1 MKMDEEDRR
10 EISEADIVMGVDRGS
25 GREVVFYGQSTLDP
39 VAAGLDGPAPRLRIV
54 RVPIDFNREY
64 EQLAAA
70 CLAWKGHY
78 DDPRKRPRMSM
89 RPKPQDS

>member
-25 GREVVFYGQSTLDP
+25 GREVVFYGQSTLL
-39 VAAGLDGPAPRLRIV
+39 AAGLGGPALRLTII
-54 RVPIDFNREY
+54 RVSIDFDSEY

-70 CLAWKGHY
+70 CLALKGHY
-78 DDPRKRPRMSM
+78 DGPRKRPRGMSV

>member
-1 MKMDEEDRR
+1 M
-10 EISEADIVMGVDRGS
+10 SEADIVIGVDRGS

-64 EQLAAA
+64 SHVPLTCVESPTHVALTSSVPIDVTAIT
-70 CLAWKGHY
+70 
-78 DDPRKRPRMSM
+78 MVES
-89 RPKPQDS
+89 S